1 VLATLM
7 ALMATVLRTVFPIV
21 AAVTLGVAAIGCGGP
36 EPVRA
41 PNPTRTLDERRAIE
55 VIRRAV
61 TNEGVQPAPARDVEL
76 RSGKMLRV
84 DVSIEGR
91 EFGIAY
97 ISDDDVDKLGDA
109 IKPPNGPD
117 EKLRL
122 ERVGPDG
129 EVRVVLLYQSNYRY
143 DDLAG
148 ESHELTTITAE
159 RTLTRDVRD
168 FITYARTKKFK

>member
-1 VLATLM
+1 M
-7 ALMATVLRTVFPIV
+7 AA
-21 AAVTLGVAAIGCGGP
+21 LGCGP

-61 TNEGVQPAPARDVEL
+61 GLEGERPAAGRDVDL
-76 RSGKMLRV
+76 RDGKTLHI
-84 DVSIEGR
+84 DVGIEGH

-97 ISDDDVDKLGDA
+97 ISDDDREKLGDT
-109 IKPPNGPD
+109 IKPPPSGKD
-117 EKLRL
+117 ENLRL

-129 EVRVVLLYQSNYRY
+129 EVRVVLLYQDTYRY

-148 ESHELTTITAE
+148 ESHEFTTITAE
-159 RTLTRDVRD
+159 RALTRDVRD
-168 FITYARTKKFK
+168 FITRAKTKNYK

>member
-1 VLATLM
+1 
-7 ALMATVLRTVFPIV
+7 MATVLRTILPLV
-21 AAVTLGVAAIGCGGP
+21 ATAALGAVALGCAP

-41 PNPTRTLDERRAIE
+41 PNPTRSLDERRALE

-61 TNEGVQPAPARDVEL
+61 AQEGEKPAPAREVEM
-76 RSGKMLRV
+76 RNGKALRV
-84 DVSIEGR
+84 DVSVDGH

-97 ISDDDVDKLGDA
+97 ISDDDADKLGDA

-129 EVRVVLLYQSNYRY
+129 EVRIVLLYQTNYRY

-168 FITYARTKKFK
+168 FITYAKTKKFK

>member
-1 VLATLM
+1 M
-7 ALMATVLRTVFPIV
+7 APMATVLRTILPIV
-21 AAVTLGVAAIGCGGP
+21 AAAALGAVALGCGP

-41 PNPTRTLDERRAIE
+41 PNPTRSLDERRALE

-61 TNEGVQPAPARDVEL
+61 AQEGVQPAPARDVEL
-76 RSGKMLRV
+76 RNGKTLRV
-84 DVSIEGR
+84 DVSIDGR

-97 ISDDDVDKLGDA
+97 ISDEDVDNLGDA

-129 EVRVVLLYQSNYRY
+129 EVRIVLLYQANYRY

-148 ESHELTTITAE
+148 ESHEFTTITAE

-168 FITYARTKKFK
+168 FITYAKTKKFK

>member
-1 VLATLM
+1 M
-7 ALMATVLRTVFPIV
+7 ALMATVLRIILPIV
-21 AAVTLGVAAIGCGGP
+21 ATAALGTAALGCGP

-41 PNPTRTLDERRAIE
+41 PNPTRTLDERRALE

-61 TNEGVQPAPARDVEL
+61 AQEGVQPAPARDVDL
-76 RSGKMLRV
+76 RSGKALRV
-84 DVSIEGR
+84 DVSIDGHEY
-91 EFGIAY
+91 GIAY
-97 ISDDDVDKLGDA
+97 ISDEDLDKLGDS
-109 IKPPNGPD
+109 IKPPNGTD

-122 ERVGPDG
+122 ERVGPEG
-129 EVRVVLLYQSNYRY
+129 EVRIVLLYQANYRY

-168 FITYARTKKFK
+168 FITYAKTKKFK

>member
-1 VLATLM
+1 MRTSMRVIWPIAAASALGM
-7 ALMATVLRTVFPIV
+7 AA
-21 AAVTLGVAAIGCGGP
+21 LGCGP

-41 PNPTRTLDERRAIE
+41 PNPTRSLDERRAVE

-61 TNEGVQPAPARDVEL
+61 GLESERPAAPRDVEL
-76 RSGKMLRV
+76 PAGKTLRI
-84 DVSIEGR
+84 DVSIDGH

-97 ISDDDVDKLGDA
+97 ISDDDRDKLGDA
-109 IKPPNGPD
+109 IKPPNGKD

-122 ERVGPDG
+122 ERIGPDG
-129 EVRVVLLYQSNYRY
+129 EVRVVLLYQDNYRY

-159 RTLTRDVRD
+159 RALTRDVRD
-168 FITYARTKKFK
+168 FITYAKTKKFK

>member
-1 VLATLM
+1 MAFMRTAKRVILPIATAS
-7 ALMATVLRTVFPIV
+7 ALGI
-21 AAVTLGVAAIGCGGP
+21 AALGCGP

-41 PNPTRTLDERRAIE
+41 PNPTRSLDERRAVE

-61 TNEGVQPAPARDVEL
+61 SLESERPAPARDVEL
-76 RSGKMLRV
+76 PSGKMLRI
-84 DVSIEGR
+84 DVSVEGH

-97 ISDDDVDKLGDA
+97 ISDDDRATLGDA
-109 IKPPNGPD
+109 IKPPNGKD

-129 EVRVVLLYQSNYRY
+129 EVRVVMLYQENYRY

-159 RTLTRDVRD
+159 RALTRDVRD